1 MRVCQGILFL
11 RFSPSYFLGIFLER
25 NASVTRSR
33 YAFTAGYIADFSDLD
48 GSLLDIHTYE
58 WQPAMPWLDRLQ
70 DNQVPVILCSS
81 KTAAEM
87 LDIQQDL
94 GLEGLPFIA
103 ENGAVIQPDVR
114 WDKIQ
119 RQIRGMTHRDIRP
132 RIEQIRLQTGFK
144 FTTFDD
150 VDEHVISEW
159 TGLTRYRSALARK
172 HEASVT
178 LIWRDTDEKMVQFE
192 EELANAA

>member
-1 MRVCQGILFL
+1 
-11 RFSPSYFLGIFLER
+11 
-25 NASVTRSR
+25 
-33 YAFTAGYIADFSDLD
+33 
-48 GSLLDIHTYE
+48 
-58 WQPAMPWLDRLQ
+58 
-70 DNQVPVILCSS
+70 
-81 KTAAEM
+81 
-87 LDIQQDL
+87 
-94 GLEGLPFIA
+94 
-103 ENGAVIQPDVR
+103 
-114 WDKIQ
+114 
-119 RQIRGMTHRDIRP
+119 MTHRDIRP
-132 RIEQIRLQTGFK
+132 RIEQIRLQTGYK